1 MNSEHRKQSRD
12 QRTDRKLTVRRDTL
26 RQLTDGQLRR
36 IVGGTW
42 SHRGNGAV

>member
-1 MNSEHRKQSRD
+1 MNGDNRKQSGD
-12 QRTDRKLTVRRDTL
+12 QRPDRKLTVRRDTL

-42 SHRGNGAV
+42 SHRDSGAI